1 LRGRPRFSGV
11 AGEPLSNQSKKAF
24 DMGQL
29 PASLPD
35 PLVGRVFLK
44 NRPVGFPKVTET
56 LFFAIRRWN
65 FRPQPSASLRRP
77 VPDYEGDDLPG
88 STAERDP
95 EPAFVRPLADV
106 SPAFVKFED
115 IALLG
120 RLNLLG

>member
-1 LRGRPRFSGV
+1 
-11 AGEPLSNQSKKAF
+11 
-24 DMGQL
+24 MGQL
-29 PASLPD
+29 PASLPNL
-35 PLVGRVFLK
+35 LVGWVFLK
-44 NRPVGFPKVTET
+44 NRPVRFPKVTEA
-56 LFFAIRRWN
+56 LFFAILRWN
-65 FRPQPSASLRRP
+65 FRPQPSASLSRS

-95 EPAFVRPLADV
+95 KPAFVRPLADV